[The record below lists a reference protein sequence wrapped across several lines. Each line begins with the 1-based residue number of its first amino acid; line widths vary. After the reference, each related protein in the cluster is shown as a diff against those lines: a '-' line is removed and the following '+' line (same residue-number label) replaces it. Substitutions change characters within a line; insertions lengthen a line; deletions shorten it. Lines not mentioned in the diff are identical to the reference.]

1 MQFQDLGLN
10 EQLVQNLLN
19 EGYVQPTPIQQQ
31 AIPHVLKRSDVFGM
45 AQTGTGKTA
54 AFALPLIQLV
64 SGESPQHPSHRK
76 PVILVLAPTRELAS
90 QINES
95 FIVYG
100 KGVGLRTAVIFGGVS
115 QKPQEEALRRGVD
128 VLVATPGRLLDLMNQ
143 GLLKLDTIR
152 YLVLDEVDR
161 MLDMGFIHDIRR
173 ILPKLPAQRQTLFF
187 SATAPDEII
196 KLSSALLRN
205 PVHVRVAAVSAPAET
220 VQQSFFY
227 IPKADKPKLL
237 LHLLSTE
244 VHERVLV
251 FSRTKHGSDRIA
263 RVLTRAGITAA
274 AIHGDKSQGA
284 RERALDGFKKST
296 VRVLVATDIAAR
308 GIDIDELTWVINYDL
323 PEVAETYVH
332 RIGRTGRA
340 GTNGK
345 AISFCSDEEK
355 DYLTDI
361 RKLVGKEKIA
371 LRPTPEVGGVDVP
384 SAKPAA
390 KHAWAQGRDRKAPRF
405 GKKPGSN
412 SGNGQ
417 SNGGNRNRISRND
430 ASSPQSQQQ
439 PRAQK
444 PQQHGESNPGKK
456 RSRNRNRNK
465 FRKPAV
471 V

>member
-1 MQFQDLGLN
+1 MQFHELGLN
-10 EQLVQNLLN
+10 AQLVQNLHN

-31 AIPHVLKRSDVFGM
+31 AIPHVLSRKDVFGM

-54 AFALPLIQLV
+54 AFALPIIQLV
-64 SGESPQHPSHRK
+64 SGEHQNPQHRK
-76 PVILVLAPTRELAS
+76 PVVLVLAPTRELAS

-95 FIVYG
+95 FVAYG
-100 KGVGLRTAVIFGGVS
+100 KGVGLRSAVIFGGVS
-115 QKPQEEALRRGVD
+115 QRPQEEMLRRGVD
-128 VLVATPGRLLDLMNQ
+128 IVVATPGRLLDLMNQ
-143 GLLKLDTIR
+143 GVIKLDTIR

-173 ILPKLPAQRQTLFF
+173 ILPKLPVKRQTLFF

-196 KLSSALLRN
+196 KLSSALLQS

-237 LHLLSTE
+237 LHLLQTE
-244 VHERVLV
+244 VLERVLV
-251 FSRTKHGSDRIA
+251 FSRTKHGCDRIA

-274 AIHGDKSQGA
+274 PIHGDKSQNA

-296 VRVLVATDIAAR
+296 VRILVATDIAAR
-308 GIDIDELTWVINYDL
+308 GIDIDELTYVINYDL

-340 GTNGK
+340 GTSGK

-355 DYLTDI
+355 DYLNDI

-371 LRPTPEVGGVDVP
+371 LRATPEVSGVDVP
-384 SAKPAA
+384 SSKPAA
-390 KHAWAQGRDRKAPRF
+390 THTWAPGRERKASRF
-405 GKKPGSN
+405 GKKPGS
-412 SGNGQ
+412 
-417 SNGGNRNRISRND
+417 SNASGGNRTRISRND
-430 ASSPQSQQQ
+430 SAAPNTQQ
-439 PRAQK
+439 PKAQ
-444 PQQHGESNPGKK
+444 QRSQNGGSAAQPGKK
-456 RSRNRNRNK
+456 RNRNRNRSK
-465 FRKPAV
+465 FSKPV
-471 V
+471 GV